1 MLKEVEYKRLE
12 NEAAFRTWKEQKDPV
27 LKDKSHEKY
36 KEEKKK
42 LAEEREA
49 ERKKREAE
57 KVDLNILFK

>member
-1 MLKEVEYKRLE
+1 M
-12 NEAAFRTWKEQKDPV
+12 